1 MANVFATHSVGNSL
15 MTYLRNAY
23 PEPLRTGHAF
33 EFRLISAGEL
43 AQGTEPHNSLTLFL
57 YRITQDE
64 HLRNRRRLNDASDAA
79 TPLSIDLHYLL
90 TVWSDNA
97 LAEHTVISWAMRELQ
112 MHPVLDSSS
121 LSPEA
126 EWDPSD
132 VIQLIPAEIT
142 SDEMMRIWDLLQPKY
157 RLSLSYIARVVRIDT
172 DREPGGRPVLA
183 SRLTIGEPIKS

>member
-23 PEPLRTGHAF
+23 PEPLRTSHAF
-33 EFRLISAGEL
+33 EFRVISTGEL
-43 AQGTEPHNSLTLFL
+43 AQGTDPHNCLTLLLF
-57 YRITQDE
+57 RITQDE
-64 HLRNRRRLNDASDAA
+64 HLRNRRRVNDASDAE

-90 TVWSDNA
+90 TVWADNA
-97 LAEHTVISWAMRELQ
+97 LAEHTVVSWAMRELQ

-121 LSPEA
+121 LSADA

-157 RLSLSYIARVVRIDT
+157 RLSVSYIARVVRIDT
-172 DREPGGRPVLA
+172 DYEPGGRPVVA
-183 SRLTIGEPIKS
+183 SRLTFGEAVAP